1 MILKWFF
8 TFSDSD
14 LETFSLNI
22 WYIILAVVIS
32 MSFLFV
38 LNFAL
43 TKGMVTCQCHCG
55 GCDECQTIT
64 IEKSETIPCYL
75 CDKNV
80 NKVTKKLDA
89 FSIILENVL
98 IFTEGSM
105 ERRFSSEKLCEQK
118 KGRLGSNAKAS
129 GSQLSKLHSGAHTV
143 AKYFFWSKFL
153 IRIFGAK
160 IQKYQESQFRKN

>member
-1 MILKWFF
+1 MKRVLQALILIFIQDQVVTINTTFTLHNTTTTAAPDIKNEPHKAEGHGPTIVENSFRSNPSKLFKVPKNDFCLRKMIF

-80 NKVTKKLDA
+80 NKVTKNWMHFL
-89 FSIILENVL
+89 
-98 IFTEGSM
+98 
-105 ERRFSSEKLCEQK
+105 SSWK
-118 KGRLGSNAKAS
+118 
-129 GSQLSKLHSGAHTV
+129 T
-143 AKYFFWSKFL
+143 F
-153 IRIFGAK
+153 
-160 IQKYQESQFRKN
+160 

>member
-1 MILKWFF
+1 MVPQLSRIVLEATQVSYAKYVENDYLKTIF

-80 NKVTKKLDA
+80 NKVTKNWMHFL
-89 FSIILENVL
+89 
-98 IFTEGSM
+98 
-105 ERRFSSEKLCEQK
+105 SSWK
-118 KGRLGSNAKAS
+118 
-129 GSQLSKLHSGAHTV
+129 T
-143 AKYFFWSKFL
+143 F
-153 IRIFGAK
+153 
-160 IQKYQESQFRKN
+160 